1 MNVLSN
7 QLMILNIGNQFPA
20 FLRIFI
26 EKIDTLRREYIFSK
40 STALT

>member
-26 EKIDTLRREYIFSK
+26 EKIDMRREYIFSK